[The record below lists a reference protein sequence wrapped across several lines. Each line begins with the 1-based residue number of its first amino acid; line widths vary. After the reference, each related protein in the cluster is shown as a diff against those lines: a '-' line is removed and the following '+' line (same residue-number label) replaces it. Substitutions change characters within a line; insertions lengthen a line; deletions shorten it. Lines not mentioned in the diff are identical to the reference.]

1 MSCNFYQIAYSEES
15 LTPIHPD
22 FKIFNQIGKPYL
34 DERETSHMIDFF
46 DAGHVKDDGNFYSL
60 VSPKFINKLK
70 VDFTDLNLFINR
82 NDGSDLILFNTDPKW
97 AYFFFN
103 AWDQGE
109 SFHRGL
115 KKIAGMLNTS
125 SNFIRFDSR
134 HEPKN
139 LVYSNYWAAKYS
151 FWKKYVL
158 ELKKT
163 RKKILCMKADKKEYF
178 YRKAENHF
186 APIYPFVMERMLS
199 NYLSKNPKIN
209 CSNYPYSKLQ
219 VIKMATN
226 ITDKIILWKYIDI
239 IDTLD
244 NNNDYKSLKS
254 VIEKIDFL
262 RSKVKH
268 QNNLGRLLT
277 NVNLLFK

>member
-1 MSCNFYQIAYSEES
+1 MSCNFYQIAYSKES

-22 FKIFNQIGKPYL
+22 FKIFNQIGAPYL

-254 VIEKIDFL
+254 VMENIDFL

-268 QNNLGRLLT
+268 QNILGRLLT

>member
-1 MSCNFYQIAYSEES
+1 MSCNFYQIAYSKES

-139 LVYSNYWAAKYS
+139 LVYSNYWVAKYS
-151 FWKKYVL
+151 FWKKYIL

-268 QNNLGRLLT
+268 QNILGRLLT